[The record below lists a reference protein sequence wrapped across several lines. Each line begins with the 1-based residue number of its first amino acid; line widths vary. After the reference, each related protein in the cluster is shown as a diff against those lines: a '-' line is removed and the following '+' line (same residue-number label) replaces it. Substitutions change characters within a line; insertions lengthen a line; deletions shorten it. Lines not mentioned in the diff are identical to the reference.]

1 MKKIYNIAL
10 FSDVPSSTTVS
21 ENFFFDWS
29 QIEDVPYK
37 ITFTFQSAGSAITDG
52 DVTTVFCDLGQGGS
66 SFIAQS
72 QIGTSPN
79 YRTGLLGSLMIN
91 GVGADNFWY
100 AFLNTN
106 PPILINHRPPSNN
119 FTVHLHNNTPNFNA
133 SALSPGRYTLILN
146 LETLD

>member
-10 FSDVPSSTTVS
+10 FSAVPATATNT

-37 ITFTFQSAGSAITDG
+37 VRFTLQSVGSAVADG
-52 DVTTVFCDLGQGGS
+52 TVATVFLDLGQGNTT
-66 SFIAQS
+66 FIAQN
-72 QIGTSPN
+72 PAAPLN

-91 GVGADNFWY
+91 GVGGDNFYY

-106 PPILINHRPPSNN
+106 PPVLLMHRPTNNN
-119 FTVHLHNNTPNFNA
+119 FTVNLHSSIPNFNNDVA
-133 SALSPGRYTLILN
+133 VIGNYSLILN
-146 LETLD
+146 FETLE